1 MRIFFAATMAST
13 RQTPDMWLCVAHEK
27 EIPAFRDFSKAGFT
41 PYALGVGQF
50 ASLAELARLVSLE
63 TPAGVLLAGT
73 CGSLNKEDLF
83 RVFECRHF
91 ALPYIAGEELPEF
104 LPRAVETAPA
114 VKLDDLPRATVL
126 QNHGLSLD
134 PEKFMLNTGYIP
146 QDYPKP
152 VLENM
157 EATSLAIFCHERR
170 IPFMALLCVTNAI
183 GPNGRRDWKE
193 NFRKAGEILAKT
205 LSSL

>member
-1 MRIFFAATMAST
+1 MSL
-13 RQTPDMWLCVAHEK
+13 WLCVAHEK
-27 EIPAFRDFSKAGFT
+27 EIPAFLDFSKAGFT

-50 ASLAELARLVSLE
+50 ASLAELARLFSTE

-73 CGSLNKEDLF
+73 CGSLNKKDIF

-104 LPRAVETAPA
+104 LPRAVETVPA
-114 VKLDDLPRATVL
+114 VKFDNLPRATVL

-134 PEKFMLNTGYIP
+134 PGKFMLNTGYIP

-157 EATSLAIFCHERR
+157 EAASLALFCHARQ
-170 IPFMALLCVTNAI
+170 IPFSALLCVTNAI
-183 GPNGRRDWKE
+183 GPEGRREWKE
-193 NFRKAGEILAKT
+193 NFKQAGAKLAEILARG
-205 LSSL
+205 